1 MIAYL
6 EGMIME
12 VQADHCILLV
22 QGVGYRIHPVGMFLQ
37 KGQNIEVRI
46 YDHIREDR
54 RELFAFEN
62 EDVSALF
69 QQLIGISGIG
79 PKLAQ
84 TLLSHGDHTAFTK
97 AILDGDVQYLVAM
110 PGVGK
115 KTAQKIILELKGVL
129 VLEPAEHV
137 VVDEDV
143 IDALMSLGYRRKDCL
158 EIVKDLQGETPE
170 ERIRYALRLLGR

>member
-6 EGMIME
+6 EGNVME

-22 QGVGYRIHPVGMFLQ
+22 QGVGYRIHPVGILLQ
-37 KGQNIEVRI
+37 KGQSVALRI

-62 EDVSALF
+62 EEVSALF
-69 QQLIGISGIG
+69 QRLIGISGIG
-79 PKLAQ
+79 PKLGQ
-84 TLLSHGDHTAFTK
+84 TLLGHGDHNTFTK

-115 KTAQKIILELKGVL
+115 KTAQKIVLELQGVL
-129 VLEPAEHV
+129 VMDKEEQV
-137 VVDEDV
+137 EVDEDV
-143 IDALMSLGYRRKDCL
+143 VEALISLGYRRKDCL
-158 EIVKDLQGETPE
+158 DIVKDLQGESTE
-170 ERIRYALRLLGR
+170 DRIRFALQLLGR